1 MHSSSSLEAKWLEA
15 RKSGRSTESGGAS
28 FWGHSE
34 TRWRSTKA
42 GRRSTIAGRRGTIMV
57 SVVSAMRMAVGG
69 TSMTSC
75 DRTAAPRKVENFF
88 TSDGVFEVVIGGNS
102 FLN

>member
-28 FWGHSE
+28 WGHSE
-34 TRWRSTKA
+34 TRWRGTKA
-42 GRRSTIAGRRGTIMV
+42 GRRGTIAGRRGTIMI

-75 DRTAAPRKVENFF
+75 DRTAAPRKVENLL

>member
-34 TRWRSTKA
+34 T
-42 GRRSTIAGRRGTIMV
+42 GRRGTIAGRRGTIMI
-57 SVVSAMRMAVGG
+57 SVVSAMRMAVVRRG
-69 TSMTSC
+69 MTSC
-75 DRTAAPRKVENFF
+75 TRTAAPRKVENLL